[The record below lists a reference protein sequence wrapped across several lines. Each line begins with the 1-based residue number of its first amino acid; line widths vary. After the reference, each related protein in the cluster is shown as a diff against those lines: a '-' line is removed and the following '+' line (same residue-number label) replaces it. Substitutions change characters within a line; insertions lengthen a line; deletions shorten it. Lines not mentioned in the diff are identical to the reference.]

1 MKLTTAV
8 LAAGAAVSLTIAVVG
23 AARLRQDARHRAE
36 RNEAVVARN
45 QLDWLAQMS
54 TNADLAKLW
63 APEDMD
69 VEEYMQLLKANQLIC
84 TLSLRDR
91 LGFVRDGHLPFFA
104 SMVMSSDV
112 CRATGTASA
121 TSAPGRPRA
130 TRGPSTSPGCWTR
143 PRRTTR
149 RRSPQQPD
157 GTTHRPP
164 DVRPLRRLR
173 RPSPSGSRPR
183 GPTGPRHPAPST
195 TPRRH
200 A

>member
-8 LAAGAAVSLTIAVVG
+8 LAAGAAVSLATAVVG
-23 AARLRQDARHRAE
+23 AARLGQDSRHQAE

-63 APEDMD
+63 APEGMD

-91 LGFVRDGHLPFFA
+91 LGLVRDGHLPFFA

-112 CRATGTASA
+112 CRRYWHRFGDLRAREAEGDERAERFTDALNRAVQAHSHEHSA
-121 TSAPGRPRA
+121 AA
-130 TRGPSTSPGCWTR
+130 
-143 PRRTTR
+143 
-149 RRSPQQPD
+149 
-157 GTTHRPP
+157 
-164 DVRPLRRLR
+164 
-173 RPSPSGSRPR
+173 
-183 GPTGPRHPAPST
+183 
-195 TPRRH
+195 
-200 A
+200 